1 MKWLGYPI
9 CGLASAA
16 LTAWMF
22 SGGHFVGPDRRLDP
36 PSFDFSY
43 IDFVSIMLT
52 ILTVMLA
59 ALAIGIGLIA
69 FSTIAE
75 IKKEAGRI
83 AIAATES
90 VLEDVPDRVSNEVQ
104 KSVEEQLPETM
115 EAKLV
120 TVIENAG
127 KTGVLDTALQK
138 ALARITF
145 GGAQSNSELTE
156 GFDPENDREGDNA

>member
-16 LTAWMF
+16 FTAWMYN
-22 SGGHFVGPDRRLDP
+22 GGHFVGPARRLDP

-43 IDFVSIMLT
+43 SDFVSILLT
-52 ILTVMLA
+52 ILAVMLA
-59 ALAIGIGLIA
+59 ALAIGIGLVA
-69 FSTIAE
+69 FRTIAE

-83 AIAATES
+83 AVTATET
-90 VLEDVPDRVSNEVQ
+90 VLADVPDRVSNAVQ
-104 KSVEEQLPETM
+104 KSVEEHLPETM

-127 KTGVLDTALQK
+127 KSGVLDTALQK
-138 ALARITF
+138 ALARMAF
-145 GGAQSNSELTE
+145 GGAQSNSELAE
-156 GFDPENDREGDNA
+156 GFDPENDREGDNE